1 MTNSVGEQAQPLSSR
16 RVRRTLLAKRLLL
29 AAGTAFLAINIWTG
43 GPLLSLWIG
52 SRFVGERRLSM
63 GAIGIVVITLAVLEL
78 AMAMGIAWLDN
89 TYKRITGFPL
99 RENRMTWLRSMNIEN
114 ETVGEGIRAS
124 VLERIVMVNVYVA
137 VAVLV
142 AYFFLFPQSPL
153 PK

>member
-1 MTNSVGEQAQPLSSR
+1 VTATPPPSR
-16 RVRRTLLAKRLLL
+16 RARRTLLAKRLLL
-29 AAGTAFLAINIWTG
+29 AGATAFLAINIWTG

-52 SRFVGERRLSM
+52 SQFVGERRLSM
-63 GAIGIVVITLAVLEL
+63 GAIGIVVVTLVVLEL
-78 AMAMGIAWLDN
+78 AMAIGMTWLDN

-124 VLERIVMVNVYVA
+124 VLERIVMANVYVA

-142 AYFFLFPQSPL
+142 VYFFFLPQSPL